1 MKVQLTQRDR
11 KLLVFLGVMLAV
23 VVIGYWGIR
32 PLVKDTAKIKEEI
45 ELQKQIAND
54 DSWKIEDYGFV
65 KAQNEKLEKE
75 IEEMM
80 QDLTPLKSSAQIDK
94 ELTDLIL
101 KKNLKVTELTIN
113 MPKEDM
119 VSKAYRYAENDTGK
133 SNTQTGTSSSS
144 LNDMLE
150 NGGYEPARETVNTAK
165 SGVFAVKAGMVVKGD
180 RAQLENLL
188 EAFYAKEPIEM
199 QVKSYAFTRHAY
211 YEEVSEDTMTVQ
223 LELYYRAADPN

>member
-119 VSKAYRYAENDTGK
+119 VSKAYRYAENNTGK

>member
-32 PLVKDTAKIKEEI
+32 PLMKDTARLKEEI
-45 ELQKQIAND
+45 EVQKQIAND
-54 DSWKIEDYGFV
+54 DTWKIEDYGFV

-75 IEEMM
+75 IGELMET
-80 QDLTPLKSSAQIDK
+80 LTPLKSSAQIDK
-94 ELTDLIL
+94 ELTEMIL
-101 KKNLKVTELTIN
+101 KKNLKVTELILN

-119 VSKAYRYAENDTGK
+119 VPKAYRYAESDTGV
-133 SNTQTGTSSSS
+133 SSTQSGASSVS
-144 LNDMLE
+144 LDEMLE
-150 NGGYEPARETVNTAK
+150 SGGYETAHETINTTK
-165 SGVFAVKAGMVVKGD
+165 SGVYAVKASMVVKGD
-180 RAQLENLL
+180 RSQLENLL
-188 EAFYAKEPIEM
+188 EAFYAREPIEM

-223 LELYYRAADPN
+223 LELYYREADPK